1 MVTMPGPIP
10 GATGRNASRGQLIV
24 ITAIALAVL
33 LVIIAI
39 ALNTAVMGGI
49 HAEGAG
55 DTDLEERN
63 AVQYASAVE
72 AGLPGLFVGVNEGNM
87 TYDEREGELE
97 DQLDNWNRVLADSY
111 ARDGVRTDIATE
123 DMDII
128 GWETE
133 LFHDDDDESFGYVDG
148 DDLDGTLAENVTEV
162 EVFEVTISM
171 DDTEPEFTVVDADDK
186 EWKITTEF
194 ESGQD
199 EEDDDEL
206 TVTILNDGD
215 EEDSETITEG
225 EEITINLITEDVEDG
240 ELDFDSF
247 VDNDDFEKPFEIT
260 IEEGEALTGT
270 YHLRVKGTLDH
281 DVLDEFND
289 PDPDEDDVPWYSANV
304 VGAEVDVSY
313 HSSTVRYGTTVTAG
327 EEVADDD

>member
-171 DDTEPEFTVVDADDK
+171 DDVDESTGPEFTVVDADDN
-186 EWKITTEF
+186 EWNITTEF
-194 ESGQD
+194 TPGD
-199 EEDDDEL
+199 EDDDEPDEL
-206 TVTILNDGD
+206 EVFIDDGD
-215 EEDSETITEG
+215 EEVSETITED
-225 EEITINLITEDVEDG
+225 EEITINLLTEEVDG
-240 ELDFDSF
+240 EEEVFESF
-247 VDNDDFEKPFEIT
+247 VDNDDFEKPFRIT
-260 IEEGEALTGT
+260 IVEGEALTGT
-270 YHLRVKGTLDH
+270 YHLRVEGE
-281 DVLDEFND
+281 VDEGVFND
-289 PDPDEDDVPWYSANV
+289 PDGGTPWYSANV